1 MKTHIAPSSLALLA
15 ATLLA
20 GTTAQAG
27 ISGIVTSTGGSVTFD
42 DTNSFIGLS
51 PGNLIGPVLSGPWT
65 GTPFGLAVTT
75 TAVPTFDTGRGEID
89 GSFTAISYA
98 LNFTNVLLNQ
108 VPGNTGFAT
117 LHFFAIMIVQP
128 DAFGFTSPALYPTFI
143 VDGTV
148 QTGGFASLIGSIAY
162 TAASAPGVKLDTV
175 NYSYLNTTPIPFT
188 TTVLGV
194 PVNGTSFTIAA
205 TDQLVLTADFTFT
218 VDPATIHAT
227 TVPEPSSALLA
238 LLAAPLLMRRRRA

>member
-15 ATLLA
+15 AALLV
-20 GTTAQAG
+20 GTAAQAG

-65 GTPFGLAVTT
+65 GTAFGLPVVNF
-75 TAVPTFDTGRGEID
+75 AVPTGDSAQGEID
-89 GSFTAISYA
+89 GAFTASSYA
-98 LNFTNVLLNQ
+98 LNLTNVLLNQ
-108 VPGNTGFAT
+108 APLNTGFAT

-128 DAFGFTSPALYPTFI
+128 DAFGFTSPALYPSFI
-143 VDGTV
+143 IDGTV
-148 QTGGFASLIGSIAY
+148 QTGGVASLGGNIAY

-175 NYSYLNTTPIPFT
+175 DYNYINTTPGNFT
-188 TTVLGV
+188 TTVSGV
-194 PVNGTSFTIAA
+194 PVSGSAFTIAS
-205 TDQLVLTADFTFT
+205 TDQLVLTANFYFT

-238 LLAAPLLMRRRRA
+238 LLAAPLLLRRRRA